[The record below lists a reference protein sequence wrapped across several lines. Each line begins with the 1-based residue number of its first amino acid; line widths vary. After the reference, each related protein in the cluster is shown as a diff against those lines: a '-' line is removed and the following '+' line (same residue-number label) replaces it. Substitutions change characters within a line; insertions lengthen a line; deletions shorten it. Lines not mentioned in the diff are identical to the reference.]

1 VHLLVL
7 IQFYFVVY
15 AEGRDVLN
23 PSAEN
28 YHVSYDGPNRK
39 HWKYMKCTRRYAAMA
54 VEAMFNR
61 GIEVLDETP
70 ILLVSVFIN
79 YAS

>member
-1 VHLLVL
+1 
-7 IQFYFVVY
+7 
-15 AEGRDVLN
+15 
-23 PSAEN
+23 
-28 YHVSYDGPNRK
+28 
-39 HWKYMKCTRRYAAMA
+39 MKCTRRYAAMA

-79 YAS
+79 YSS